1 MSSIPLTMRASV
13 LVKRG
18 TLVVEER
25 PVPAVDA
32 DQVLV
37 KVASVGVCGS
47 DVHFY
52 KEGSLGSWV
61 LDKPL
66 VLGHESGGTIV
77 AVGSSVD
84 PARVGHRVSIEPQRP
99 TPTSRETLIGRYNL
113 DPGMEFYAIPNVDG
127 AFAEYVTIQSHFAHL
142 VPDSVSDDAAALM
155 EPLCVAI
162 ATARKAGLTV
172 GSRVLI
178 TGAGPIGIVTAQVAI
193 AYGASE
199 VIVTDID
206 AERRAVAATFGAT
219 RVIDPITENVGELGL
234 AVDAFVEASGAVAA
248 VTSGIRAVRPGG
260 TVVLVGMG
268 AQEIPLPIPVI
279 QSNELIVTGVFR
291 YANTWPTAIELVRSG
306 KVDLDR
312 MVTGRYGL
320 DDVEAALLSAGGST
334 TLKSIVSP
342 GHRVS

>member
-84 PARVGHRVSIEPQRP
+84 PARVGQRVSIEPQRP

-155 EPLCVAI
+155 EPLSVAI